1 MSDKKFLLVV
11 EDDGALCAQLGMI
24 VEYFGYE
31 SALAGTC
38 AEARQKFKERKP
50 DAVLSDLYLP
60 DGTGVELLH
69 EFHETDGNLPVIILT
84 GFPSP
89 ETIRQTLIEG
99 GYTYLAKP
107 VDLVQ
112 LRNLLKR
119 ALGEN

>member
-1 MSDKKFLLVV
+1 MPDKKHVLVI
-11 EDDGALCAQLGMI
+11 EDDSALCAQLGLI
-24 VEYFGYE
+24 VEYFGYGF
-31 SALAGTC
+31 SLAQSC
-38 AEARQKFKERKP
+38 AEAREKFAERKP
-50 DAVLSDLYLP
+50 DVVLSDFYLP

-69 EFHETDGNLPVIILT
+69 EFHEDDENLPVIILT

-112 LRNLLKR
+112 LRTLLQR
-119 ALGEN
+119 ALGEA